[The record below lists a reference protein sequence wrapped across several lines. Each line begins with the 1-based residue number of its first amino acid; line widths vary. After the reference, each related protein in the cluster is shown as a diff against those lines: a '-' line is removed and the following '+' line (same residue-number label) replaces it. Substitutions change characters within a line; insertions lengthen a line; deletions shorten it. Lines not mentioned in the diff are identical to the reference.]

1 MDISKE
7 LKTIE
12 DNLEKEHYDVVVQ
25 RVLLLIE
32 QKLREVVKHDLP
44 HLKGAEQLKVFA
56 HFTEKKKLLDELT
69 MGEVV
74 GLLRETKFLEGWK
87 QRNQKELHV
96 FETIDLNK
104 LIALRNATAHGKSLV
119 YTKIDAEL
127 VIAYQRMVFQTF
139 AHDSEP
145 SKNVV
150 IHQTF
155 AHDSEPSRNVV
166 IHYHGDQF
174 ISSGSLTMKT
184 GEFRDKLRDGTDA
197 PAMVWLPK
205 GRFMMGS
212 NERDS
217 EKPIHEV
224 TIDYELAV
232 GKYQVTFAEYDKFC
246 DSTRQKKPEDKG
258 WGRGN
263 RPVINVNWNDA
274 RGYCEWLSEQTGQVY
289 RLLSEAEWEYACRA
303 GSTGKYCFGDDVHQL
318 ASYGWFSGN
327 SGGKTHPV
335 GEKKPNQFG
344 LYDMHGNVWEWCED
358 VWHEN
363 YNGAPTD
370 GNAWVVG
377 GDSNNHLLRGG
388 CWNGDDNNLRCAI
401 RGWNGTTYRDCN
413 NYGGFRVSR
422 M

>member
-56 HFTEKKKLLDELT
+56 YFTEKKKSLDELT

-87 QRNQKELHV
+87 QRNQKELQV

-150 IHQTF
+150 IPQI
-155 AHDSEPSRNVV
+155 
-166 IHYHGDQF
+166 IHENQ
-174 ISSGSLTMKT
+174 SVSASPTVKT
-184 GEFRDKLRDGTDA
+184 GEFRDKLKDGTDA

-205 GRFMMGS
+205 GKFKMVQMSLIGKNRFI
-212 NERDS
+212 
-217 EKPIHEV
+217 K
-224 TIDYELAV
+224 
-232 GKYQVTFAEYDKFC
+232 
-246 DSTRQKKPEDKG
+246 
-258 WGRGN
+258 
-263 RPVINVNWNDA
+263 
-274 RGYCEWLSEQTGQVY
+274 
-289 RLLSEAEWEYACRA
+289 
-303 GSTGKYCFGDDVHQL
+303 
-318 ASYGWFSGN
+318 
-327 SGGKTHPV
+327 
-335 GEKKPNQFG
+335 
-344 LYDMHGNVWEWCED
+344 
-358 VWHEN
+358 
-363 YNGAPTD
+363 
-370 GNAWVVG
+370 
-377 GDSNNHLLRGG
+377 
-388 CWNGDDNNLRCAI
+388 
-401 RGWNGTTYRDCN
+401 
-413 NYGGFRVSR
+413 
-422 M
+422 